1 MSSLDDFKYHLPRY
15 LTEESIKHLFEE
27 IRNFP
32 DNIDGRMFT
41 ASLKDEKTMFQGDGI
56 SNLPVISLPSTNS
69 ISAKVMVF
77 SNTCDIDPQ
86 NDRPFNVQICYAP
99 IFSLDKYKTMLEQNL
114 SEEAV
119 EGHLRSVKRQEITQI
134 FYLPHHP
141 DIEGESIVFFDRINN
156 LDRRHIEADQIPEQ
170 RLFTLSDYGFYLF
183 LIKLSIHFTRIG
195 EKVERGSANFVVN

>member
-1 MSSLDDFKYHLPRY
+1 MRSLDDFKYHLPRY
-15 LTEESIKHLFEE
+15 LTEESTKHLFEE

-32 DNIDGRMFT
+32 DNIDGRIFT
-41 ASLKDEKTMFQGDGI
+41 TRLKDEKTIFQGDGI

-69 ISAKVMVF
+69 INAKVMVF

-99 IFSLDKYKTMLEQNL
+99 IFSMDKYKAMLEQNL

-119 EGHLRSVKRQEITQI
+119 EGHLRSVKNQEITQI
-134 FYLPHHP
+134 FYLPYHP
-141 DIEGESIVFFDRINN
+141 DVEGESVVFFDRINN
-156 LDRRHIEADQIPEQ
+156 FDRRYIEADQIPKQ

-195 EKVERGSANFVVN
+195 EKVERGSTDFVVN